1 MLRSSGISPVILQ
14 GNGRR
19 LPVHLELLD
28 SGGGVGGLHHHPGLL
43 VGQGGPLGC
52 QGSLLLGGDPSHPS
66 HSSTGACATT
76 IGSSSGCGELDSSG
90 QRPDKNYV

>member
-1 MLRSSGISPVILQ
+1 MLSSSGISPVILQ

-28 SGGGVGGLHHHPGLL
+28 SGGRVGGLHHHPGLL

-52 QGSLLLGGDPSHPS
+52 QGCLLLLGGDPS
-66 HSSTGACATT
+66 HSSTGACAATV
-76 IGSSSGCGELDSSG
+76 GSSSRCGELDSSR
-90 QRPDKNYV
+90 QRPDKN